1 MYSLNIRCSAT
12 AADITFDY
20 CEVHCCSFCT
30 TAPQT
35 FSGKRVC
42 KRCCSLRSRVKQRR
56 FGGHSLT
63 SFTFHFGHAQ
73 LSRTRKDGSV
83 ETVQS
88 VTFPTPAPT
97 PKLIQCKH
105 CEATFQN
112 EQVLGAPENATPAS
126 KRARRTRLLK
136 SMKNGESV
144 AMCPWEGVGLGRCW
158 LARLGTGPAGATVF
172 QLQPKQRLLN
182 DGSAATMTSLMV
194 ALAPNNAGVHQ
205 QGARSSHREATAIPE
220 ATARYI

>member
-12 AADITFDY
+12 ATDITFGY

-30 TAPQT
+30 TAPHT

-42 KRCCSLRSRVKQRR
+42 KRCCTLRSRVKQRR

-112 EQVLGAPENATPAS
+112 EQGYSVHRRMRHPRANAH
-126 KRARRTRLLK
+126 KGTRLLK
-136 SMKNGESV
+136 SRKTVRVLRCGRGKEWAWAV
-144 AMCPWEGVGLGRCW
+144 AGWLVSAQGLQE
-158 LARLGTGPAGATVF
+158 
-172 QLQPKQRLLN
+172 QLCFSSSQS
-182 DGSAATMTSLMV
+182 SAC
-194 ALAPNNAGVHQ
+194 
-205 QGARSSHREATAIPE
+205 
-220 ATARYI
+220 

>member
-1 MYSLNIRCSAT
+1 M
-12 AADITFDY
+12 
-20 CEVHCCSFCT
+20 
-30 TAPQT
+30 
-35 FSGKRVC
+35 
-42 KRCCSLRSRVKQRR
+42 KQRR

-105 CEATFQN
+105 CEATFQS
-112 EQVLGAPENATPAS
+112 EQGYSVHRRMRHPRANAHEG
-126 KRARRTRLLK
+126 TRLLK

-144 AMCPWEGVGLGRCW
+144 AMWP
-158 LARLGTGPAGATVF
+158 
-172 QLQPKQRLLN
+172 
-182 DGSAATMTSLMV
+182 
-194 ALAPNNAGVHQ
+194 
-205 QGARSSHREATAIPE
+205 
-220 ATARYI
+220 